1 MSHDKDV
8 EVSYVSTQRPQ
19 HRDVFAMVRQACV
32 RSLSC
37 EVSTQRPQHRDVFA
51 MVRQV
56 CARSLSCEVSQISST
71 VTKPVKMAY
80 AHN

>member
-37 EVSTQRPQHRDVFA
+37 EVGHTSR
-51 MVRQV
+51 
-56 CARSLSCEVSQISST
+56 LSSKSS
-71 VTKPVKMAY
+71 
-80 AHN
+80 